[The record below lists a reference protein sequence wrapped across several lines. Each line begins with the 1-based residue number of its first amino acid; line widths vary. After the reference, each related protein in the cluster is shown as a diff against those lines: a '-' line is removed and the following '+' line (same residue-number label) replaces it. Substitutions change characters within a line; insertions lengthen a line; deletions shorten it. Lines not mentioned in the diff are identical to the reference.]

1 MEMCLASKRGGLF
14 LAGKRKNLK
23 EDILEI
29 KLELHSFFFFSP
41 SFSPFRQGE
50 KSQRERDSRTMSH
63 SLLSFV
69 FGVLGNIASF
79 VCFLAPLPT
88 FYRVCKKKSTEGFQS
103 IPYVAALFSA
113 MLWIFYAYEKTGET
127 LLITINAFGCVI
139 ETIYLAIFITYCP
152 KKVRISTLR
161 IIVLLNFGG
170 FCTIVLLTHLLAK
183 RNQGRVKLLG
193 WICVVFATSV
203 FAAPLS
209 VIRVVIRTKS
219 VEFLPFPLSLLLL
232 ISAIMWLLYGISL
245 KDIYVALPNVVG
257 LTFGFIQIGL
267 YAMYRKNKPVK
278 GQKLPEH
285 KGDIDNNENVTP
297 TVNNDDQEVKPQGGD
312 IEIGEKK
319 EEKLEQQPEMKHDQL
334 AQDQTELNN
343 DNNSSNNTIDN
354 ININNNKKGVRE
366 SCEV

>member
-1 MEMCLASKRGGLF
+1 
-14 LAGKRKNLK
+14 
-23 EDILEI
+23 
-29 KLELHSFFFFSP
+29 
-41 SFSPFRQGE
+41 
-50 KSQRERDSRTMSH
+50 MSH
-63 SLLSFV
+63 SHLSFA
-69 FGVLGNIASF
+69 FGILGNIASF

-113 MLWIFYAYEKTGET
+113 MLWIFYAYVKTGET

-139 ETIYLAIFITYCP
+139 ETIYLAVFITYCP
-152 KKVRISTLR
+152 KKARMSTLR
-161 IIVLLNFGG
+161 MIVLLNFGG

-183 RNQGRVKLLG
+183 GEEARVKLLG

-209 VIRVVIRTKS
+209 IIRVVIRTKS

-245 KDIYVALPNVVG
+245 KDIYVTLPNVVG
-257 LTFGFIQIGL
+257 LTFGVIQIGL
-267 YAMYRKNKPVK
+267 YAMYRNNKPIK
-278 GQKLPEH
+278 DQKLPEH
-285 KGDIDNNENVTP
+285 KGDIVESENVIAP
-297 TVNNDDQEVKPQGGD
+297 TVNGEKQEQEVKPQGGD

-319 EEKLEQQPEMKHDQL
+319 EENNKQDQQQSVENKKLDQV
-334 AQDQTELNN
+334 AHDQTELNN
-343 DNNSSNNTIDN
+343 NN
-354 ININNNKKGVRE
+354 INKNNNKTEERV